1 MVRYVQGDDDAFS
14 DVYDALA
21 PTLRGFLLRRTQD
34 EACAEDLVQ
43 HVFLKMVAAR
53 RRFCPDA
60 DVMPW
65 AFAIARRLLIDSF
78 RTRRR
83 ERLMTAE
90 DELRLDCRPDT
101 GGHPDQLMSHRRL
114 MRRIEH
120 ELGTL
125 PESHRVAFELVQ
137 LEGLTMAEAARALG
151 TTVNAVKL
159 RSHRAYEALRDR
171 LGAVVVEGL

>member
-1 MVRYVQGDDDAFS
+1 MVRYVQGDDHAFS
-14 DVYDALA
+14 EVYDLLA
-21 PTLRGFLLRRTQD
+21 PMLRGFLLRRTQD
-34 EACAEDLVQ
+34 ETRAEDLLQ
-43 HVFLKMVAAR
+43 QVFLRMHAAR

-60 DVMPW
+60 DVLPW
-65 AFAIARRLLIDSF
+65 AFVIARRLLIDCF
-78 RTRRR
+78 RVRGR

-90 DELRLDCRPDT
+90 DALRIACRPDT
-101 GGHPDQLMSHRRL
+101 GCHPEQLVSHRRL
-114 MRRIEH
+114 VRRVEQ
-120 ELGTL
+120 ELATL

-137 LEGLTMAEAARALG
+137 LEGLTMAEAALALG